1 MSETEKTLQELVADV
16 EAATREYV
24 EADKRESAARAAE
37 VDAVNR
43 LNNAQKALDAYV
55 DGLRSRAPRGSDW
68 KRPPMIRCDV

>member
-16 EAATREYV
+16 ERATREYE
-24 EADKRESAARAAE
+24 EASKRASAANSAE
-37 VDAVNR
+37 CDAVNR
-43 LNNAQKALDAYV
+43 LNEAQKALDAYV